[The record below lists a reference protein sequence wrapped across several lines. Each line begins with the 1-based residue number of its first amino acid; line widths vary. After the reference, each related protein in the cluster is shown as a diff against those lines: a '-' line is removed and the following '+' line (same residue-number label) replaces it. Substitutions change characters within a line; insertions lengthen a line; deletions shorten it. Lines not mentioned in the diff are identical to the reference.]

1 MEQLDEAVKTLIDA
15 IKKTQEYQCYQQN
28 VSIIKGDAEIKSK
41 IDELRSLSY
50 LMQNTPEEDRAPG
63 DEECLEE
70 QFETLCED
78 SRVND
83 FMQAEIDF
91 CRMFQDIMMQIT
103 QEIDF
108 E

>member
-1 MEQLDEAVKTLIDA
+1 MDQLDTAVKTLIDA
-15 IKKTQEYQCYQQN
+15 IKDTQEYQCYQLN
-28 VSIIKGDAEIKSK
+28 AKVVKKNTEMKAKV
-41 IDELRSLSY
+41 DELRSLSY
-50 LMQNTPEEDRAPG
+50 MLQNIPKSDKTPE
-63 DEECLEE
+63 DEERLEE
-70 QFETLCED
+70 QFESLCED

-103 QEIDF
+103 QEINF

>member
-1 MEQLDEAVKTLIDA
+1 MEQLEAAVRNLIDVL
-15 IKKTQEYQCYQQN
+15 KQTQEYQSYQEN
-28 VSIIKGDAEIKSK
+28 VKAIRDDVEIKSK
-41 IDELRSLSY
+41 IDELRSLNY
-50 LMQNTPEEDRAPG
+50 LMQNTPEGAESVEN
-63 DEECLEE
+63 EERLEE
-70 QFETLCED
+70 QFERLCED